1 MQNIKQKKAKQSNNK
16 CGEIYE
22 PIDFHCDV
30 MELFNRC
37 EALMMSKNKDYNNS
51 EYPFH
56 NFERVEQLG
65 ICSTEKGI
73 LVRMND
79 KFSRICNLIDKNP
92 NVIDEKIEDTLIDL
106 INYSAILYVY
116 IKHKK
121 R

>member
-1 MQNIKQKKAKQSNNK
+1 MVNEELCKPTYFHNK
-16 CGEIYE
+16 
-22 PIDFHCDV
+22 V
-30 MELFNRC
+30 MKLFNNC
-37 EALMMSKNKDYNNS
+37 GALMKSKNKDYNNS

-92 NVIDEKIEDTLIDL
+92 AVADEKIEDTLIDL
-106 INYSAILYVY
+106 INYSAILLIY
-116 IKHKK
+116 IKQKK
-121 R
+121 KSDKNAHN